1 MLRKVLKLFQGP
13 VRVVMGL
20 ISSLIPKKKGVIVF
34 CSDRYNEN
42 SRYLYEY
49 MVGESIADVYWL
61 SYSDEITKHLKERE
75 YPVLDKWWKHIWIL
89 MRAYVVVCSGNIFWD
104 RYGAVSKPTIKYCLM
119 HGCGPKVTEYH
130 DDFYKTIEILAQIN
144 SFDFVNFPSQ
154 FGAILGANIY
164 KLPRKKIVCQ
174 GYPRFDQLFTA
185 DHGSYI
191 KIRSELS
198 RYLGVSFDENVRLI
212 LYSPTFR
219 KYNRD
224 YSFPI
229 EELNGYNPLEF
240 DCFLKKNNMY
250 IVYTKHPQS
259 SDTGGWRKLDNCI
272 YLDYEKNPIFDI
284 SYFLQAF
291 DILINDYSTVSVDFS
306 ILGRPQIF
314 VMPDYDV
321 YKNTDGFNEEYC
333 DVIVGPVAQDFFD
346 LVAILSRA
354 VLFNESSSSEFYIG
368 DVKKDL
374 RKYWGRSL
382 NESCKL
388 NSAFIRKLS
397 MRSQLSIKGYLS

>member
-1 MLRKVLKLFQGP
+1 MVLKLFQGP
-13 VRVVMGL
+13 VRIVIGM

-49 MVGESIADVYWL
+49 MVGESIVDVYWL
-61 SYSDEITKHLKERE
+61 SYSDEVTKHLNERE
-75 YPVLDKWWKHIWIL
+75 YPVLDKWWRQIWIL
-89 MRAYVVVCSGNIFWD
+89 MRASVVVCSGNIFWD

-130 DDFYKTIEILAQIN
+130 DDFNKTIKILAQIN

-154 FGAILGANIY
+154 FGATLGANIY
-164 KLPRKKIVCQ
+164 KLPRKKIVCK
-174 GYPRFDQLFTA
+174 GYPRFDQLFNA
-185 DHGSYI
+185 NHISYI
-191 KIRSELS
+191 KTRSELS
-198 RYLGVSFDENVRLI
+198 EYLGVSIDQNTKLV

-224 YSFPI
+224 YCFPI
-229 EELNGYNPLEF
+229 ENLTGYSSWEL

-250 IVYTKHPQS
+250 IIYTKHPQS
-259 SDTGGWRKLDNCI
+259 SGAAGWQMLDNCI
-272 YLDYEKNPIFDI
+272 YLDYKQNHIFDI

-346 LVAILSRA
+346 LIAILSRA
-354 VLFNESSSSEFYIG
+354 VLVNEGSSSEFYIG

-374 RKYWGRSL
+374 RKYWSGSL

-388 NSAFIRKLS
+388 NSAFIIKLS
-397 MRSQLSIKGYLS
+397 MCSQLSMKGYLS